1 MRLHLHK
8 LDSDH
13 EGLLWVRPVQLLGG
27 VADLGEAG
35 GQIHSGGAMLG
46 QFPQGH
52 QLGDGGVCRKE
63 SSRLAK
69 SSLLA
74 SASIHSSYS
83 QQAQSWAGGCKAHK
97 QGSAQSPQAARMSL
111 YGKPRFTPE

>member
-8 LDSDH
+8 FDSDH
-13 EGLLWVRPVQLLGG
+13 EGLLRVRPVQLLGG

-35 GQIHSGGAMLG
+35 GQIHSGRAMLG

-63 SSRLAK
+63 SSRLARCMP
-69 SSLLA
+69 LPPCLPLQA
-74 SASIHSSYS
+74 SRVDTAS
-83 QQAQSWAGGCKAHK
+83 K
-97 QGSAQSPQAARMSL
+97 L
-111 YGKPRFTPE
+111 

>member
-35 GQIHSGGAMLG
+35 GQIHSGRAMLG
-46 QFPQGH
+46 QLPQGH

-63 SSRLAK
+63 SSRLAR
-69 SSLLA
+69 SMPPPPCLPLQA
-74 SASIHSSYS
+74 SRVHTAS
-83 QQAQSWAGGCKAHK
+83 K
-97 QGSAQSPQAARMSL
+97 L
-111 YGKPRFTPE
+111 